1 MWKFLKIL
9 KTEQSFDPVI
19 SLLAI
24 YPEKAIKIKKIHTPH
39 YSLQHFLK
47 QPRCR
52 SNLNTT
58 DKRNRYEDVYTHT
71 HTHTHTHIHTME
83 YYSVVKKNKIMPF
96 AATWMDL
103 DIIILSELSQGKR
116 ISRDI

>member
-1 MWKFLKIL
+1 MCI
-9 KTEQSFDPVI
+9 
-19 SLLAI
+19 
-24 YPEKAIKIKKIHTPH
+24 
-39 YSLQHFLK
+39 
-47 QPRCR
+47 
-52 SNLNTT
+52 
-58 DKRNRYEDVYTHT
+58 HT

>member
-9 KTEQSFDPVI
+9 KTEQPFDPVI

-71 HTHTHTHIHTME
+71 HTHTHIHTME